1 LVLENLPDNAELAK
15 RFLLGD
21 VSDAE
26 RAQIEDRFLASDD
39 FHQELLL
46 AEDDLIDAYVRGE
59 LPANDRALFARSYL
73 NSPARSERL
82 EFARRLSHTVS
93 GKPLTAAAVAAD
105 ITADTAADTIA
116 DTVADTAP
124 GRAHARTSSPWHSLF
139 GDIFVRRPAHGF
151 ALAAAALLF
160 VVLGGLWLLWETA
173 PPRPAP
179 EIAQTIPPAPPA
191 PSPSAAAPAPA
202 PPAPAAAPVQ
212 TLSPA
217 APAPSPRESASPRIA
232 GAEKSPSNPEKKVP
246 ASRETPGK
254 RTPFVVA
261 LTLLPGLA
269 RGESSAQL
277 ILPDAA
283 TEVRLRLG
291 MDGETYKKY
300 RATLSTP
307 EGRKVWS
314 RVLTHKPATEPGR
327 LTLSLPADLL
337 KSGDYVLEIGGA
349 NADGGDVVWESVA
362 DYAFRVLRK

>member
-1 LVLENLPDNAELAK
+1 MVLENSPDSAELAK

-46 AEDDLIDAYVRGE
+46 AEDDLIDAYVRDE
-59 LPANDRALFARSYL
+59 LPARERALFARSYL
-73 NSPARSERL
+73 NSPARVERL

-93 GKPLTAAAVAAD
+93 GKPLAAAV
-105 ITADTAADTIA
+105 ADTAADT
-116 DTVADTAP
+116 AP
-124 GRAHARTSSPWHSLF
+124 AHATDRTISPWHSLF
-139 GDIFVRRPAHGF
+139 GDIFVRRPALKF
-151 ALAAAALLF
+151 TLAAVLLF
-160 VVLGGLWLLWETA
+160 VVLGGLWLLRETA
-173 PPRPAP
+173 QTRPAP
-179 EIAQTIPPAPPA
+179 EIAQTIPHAQPA
-191 PSPSAAAPAPA
+191 PSPPPPAAVPAPS
-202 PPAPAAAPVQ
+202 
-212 TLSPA
+212 LSPV
-217 APAPSPRESASPRIA
+217 APAPSPRESRSPQIA
-232 GAEKSPSNPEKKVP
+232 GAEKSPSNLEKKAP
-246 ASRETPGK
+246 RAASGETSG
-254 RTPFVVA
+254 RTKPFVVA

-269 RGESSAQL
+269 RGESGAQL

-314 RVLTHKPATEPGR
+314 RVVTHKPATQSGR
-327 LTLSLPADLL
+327 LTLSLPANLL
-337 KSGDYVLEIGGA
+337 QSGDYVLEIGGA
-349 NADGGDVVWESVA
+349 NAGDGEWESVA